1 MARVKVELYGK
12 RGHRKTDIQPDRRF
26 TNPRFGQVAPAPTP
40 PATITPELKTS
51 AELQAEQVT
60 AVMPAFNTAYTAV
73 GKVIEVIHEKGMQ
86 DDLDDNWQA
95 GMGNLREVDNT
106 LENLENL
113 LCLKAEGL
121 TGDALD
127 AAMFEI

>member
-51 AELQAEQVT
+51 A
-60 AVMPAFNTAYTAV
+60 
-73 GKVIEVIHEKGMQ
+73 
-86 DDLDDNWQA
+86 
-95 GMGNLREVDNT
+95 
-106 LENLENL
+106 
-113 LCLKAEGL
+113 
-121 TGDALD
+121 
-127 AAMFEI
+127 